1 MKETT
6 DLGIQKIGFIYEYV
20 IKKSHE
26 NIAESIFQPIVLLI
40 RTKCQNMCQISVANS

>member
-26 NIAESIFQPIVLLI
+26 NIAESISTHCVAD
-40 RTKCQNMCQISVANS
+40 QNKVSKHVSNINC